1 MNDNL
6 SDEFLYKHIPRA
18 EIAALESLPKENELD
33 HIFSGRFLRKMKALL
48 KYERRGSFGRFAT
61 QLSRVVAAVLVL
73 VIMLNTV
80 LVVSVEA
87 YREKFFEIIQTVT
100 EKYTSFFVD
109 VDDDAPVTELVP
121 IDPSGIPEEFEL
133 IEQFSDAISHTV
145 IYLNEDGQEIY
156 YEQVIITDGEH
167 RIDTEDASVE
177 VIEIENRT
185 AYVVVKNGTT
195 QIHWID
201 GSYKFQIISNTDY
214 ETVIAIA
221 EKIIK
226 NKYK

>member
-18 EIAALESLPKENELD
+18 ETAALESFPAENELK
-33 HIFSGRFLRKMKALL
+33 HVFSSHFLKKMQALI

-61 QLSRVVAAVLVL
+61 QLGRVVAAVLVV

-100 EKYTSFFVD
+100 EKFTSFFVD

-145 IYLNEDGQEIY
+145 IYLNEEGQEIY
-156 YEQVIITDGEH
+156 YVQSLITDGEDH
-167 RIDTEDASVE
+167 IDTEDASE
-177 VIEIENRT
+177 QVIEIENCT
-185 AYVVVKNGTT
+185 VYVVVKNGTT
-195 QIHWID
+195 QILWID
-201 GSYKFQIISNTDY
+201 GPYKFQIISNTDY
-214 ETVIAIA
+214 EAIIAVA
-221 EKIIK
+221 EEII
-226 NKYK
+226 NK

>member
-18 EIAALESLPKENELD
+18 ETAALESFPAENELD
-33 HIFSGRFLRKMKALL
+33 HVFSGRFLRKMKALL

-61 QLSRVVAAVLVL
+61 QLGRVVAAILVL

-100 EKYTSFFVD
+100 EKFTSFFVD

-121 IDPSGIPEEFEL
+121 IDPPYIPEGFDA
-133 IEQFSDAISHTV
+133 IEKFSDAVSHTV
-145 IYLNEDGQEIY
+145 IYLNEEGQEIY
-156 YEQVIITDGEH
+156 YVQSLVVDGETH
-167 RIDTEDASVE
+167 IDTEDAELQVIQIEDCSVYA
-177 VIEIENRT
+177 VL
-185 AYVVVKNGTT
+185 KNDTT
-195 QIHWID
+195 QLYWID
-201 GSYKFQIISNTDY
+201 GNYEFFIISNADY
-214 ETVIAIA
+214 ESIIAVT
-221 EKIIK
+221 EEIIK
-226 NKYK
+226 K

>member
-1 MNDNL
+1 MNDSLN
-6 SDEFLYKHIPRA
+6 DEFLFQHITRA
-18 EIAALESLPKENELD
+18 EDAAIAAIPAENELNYS
-33 HIFSGRFLRKMKALL
+33 FSRRFLRKMNALM
-48 KYERRGSFGRFAT
+48 KYERRSSFGRFAT
-61 QLSRVVAAVLVL
+61 QFGRIVAAVLVV

-87 YREKFFEIIQTVT
+87 YRERFFEIVRTVT
-100 EKYTSFFVD
+100 EKFTSFFVE

-121 IDPSGIPEEFEL
+121 IEPPYIPEGFEL

-177 VIEIENRT
+177 VVEIENCT

-195 QIHWID
+195 QILWID
-201 GSYKFQIISNTDY
+201 GSCRFQIISNTDY

-226 NKYK
+226 

>member
-1 MNDNL
+1 MNDHL
-6 SDEFLYKHIPRA
+6 SEEFLYKHIPRA
-18 EIAALESLPKENELD
+18 ETAAMESIPAENELN
-33 HIFSGRFLRKMKALL
+33 HIFSGRFLRKMKTLL

-61 QLSRVVAAVLVL
+61 RLGRVVAVVLVV

-100 EKYTSFFVD
+100 ERFTSFFVE
-109 VDDDAPVTELVP
+109 VDDDAPVTEFVP
-121 IDPSGIPEEFEL
+121 IEPPYIPEGFEL

-167 RIDTEDASVE
+167 RIDTEDASE
-177 VIEIENRT
+177 QVIEIENCT

-195 QIHWID
+195 QILWID
-201 GSYKFQIISNTDY
+201 GPCRFQIISNTDY

-226 NKYK
+226 K